1 MSILPFLQ
9 SLFGWIYFFAWSATF
24 WPQVILMARRRTTA
38 GLSTDFVAINIVGFC
53 SYAIFTFTSYS
64 IPSVRESYEKAT
76 GHIPQVDSSDVLFAT
91 HGAIMCVVMLIQ
103 LLTLPPRIP
112 PKRYVLYSCVF
123 FQIAVVLGLFFA
135 IVGKLDWYQY
145 LRAAGMVKVLSSFVK
160 HFPQVWLNNARKS
173 TVGWSFT
180 MVLLDIV
187 GGSFS
192 MAQQTVRALRIN
204 SWAPFSANPA
214 KTFLAV
220 ESLLFDFYFVIQH
233 VFFYPDHTDID
244 RQNLPLTTE
253 ERPQQLLLS
262 EVRRG

>member
-1 MSILPFLQ
+1 MSLLPFLQ
-9 SLFGWIYFFAWSATF
+9 SLFGWVYFVAWSATF
-24 WPQVILMARRRTTA
+24 WPQVLLMARRRTTA

-64 IPSVRESYEKAT
+64 LPSVRESYEKAT
-76 GHIPQVDSSDVLFAT
+76 GNIPQVDSSDVLFAT
-91 HGAIMCVVMLIQ
+91 HGAIMCTVMLIQ

-112 PKRYVLYSCVF
+112 PKRYVLLSCIVF
-123 FQIAVVLGLFFA
+123 QAAVLIGLLLAIAGT
-135 IVGKLDWYQY
+135 IDWYQY

-160 HFPQVWLNNARKS
+160 HFPQVWLNHARKS

-192 MAQQTVRALRIN
+192 MAQQGVRAIRMN
-204 SWAPFSANPA
+204 SWAPFSGNPA

-244 RQNLPLTTE
+244 QQDLPFTNGETS
-253 ERPQQLLLS
+253 QQMLLQ
-262 EVRRG
+262 EVHRG